1 MAKRLP
7 QTKEI
12 DLHGIRHKQALAL
25 VRTTLMYYQEE
36 NCSFSLN
43 IITGNS
49 TTLQEL
55 IYEEIL
61 EHSTFNY
68 FIPSWNLGQIIV
80 EQTVL

>member
-36 NCSFSLN
+36 NCSFSLT

-68 FIPSWNLGQIIV
+68 FIPSLNLGQIIV

>member
-7 QTKEI
+7 QTKAI

-25 VRTTLMYYQEE
+25 VRTTLMHYQEE
-36 NCSFSLN
+36 NCSFSLT

-49 TTLQEL
+49 TRLQEL
-55 IYEEIL
+55 IYKEIL

-80 EQTVL
+80 EHTVL